1 MRKFKI
7 LTGRTMAVALS
18 AAMMFQGTAL
28 AGPLDELNEII
39 EKQMEDAGDN
49 LLEQTIGFSDL
60 AEQMEEEGLNFQ
72 MTARLLPETLELL
85 DLTGEEFADE
95 SVRFGFQLDPE
106 LEKWVLTGSFG
117 ETPILDAALY
127 GSHEQLAL
135 ALPQFYAG
143 TVALNAGNLKEQIMN
158 SDLAAILGMTPENI
172 AEIPDI
178 EMVRMVSRTTA
189 NAWKR
194 SLRKVRP

>member
-60 AEQMEEEGLNFQ
+60 AEQ
-72 MTARLLPETLELL
+72 PEFS
-85 DLTGEEFADE
+85 DD
-95 SVRFGFQLDPE
+95 
-106 LEKWVLTGSFG
+106 G
-117 ETPILDAALY
+117 ETSP
-127 GSHEQLAL
+127 G
-135 ALPQFYAG
+135 
-143 TVALNAGNLKEQIMN
+143 
-158 SDLAAILGMTPENI
+158 
-172 AEIPDI
+172 DI
-178 EMVRMVSRTTA
+178 GAVGFDR
-189 NAWKR
+189 
-194 SLRKVRP
+194 